1 MQQLVPFTY
10 HLACFPNRTQ
20 MQAYVNRLRHA
31 AYIVIAIMLAIEVA
45 SFTSYYV
52 QLLAQN
58 TQID

>member
-1 MQQLVPFTY
+1 MQGCVK
-10 HLACFPNRTQ
+10 
-20 MQAYVNRLRHA
+20 RLKYA
-31 AYIVIAIMLAIEVA
+31 VYAVTALLLAIEVA

>member
-1 MQQLVPFTY
+1 
-10 HLACFPNRTQ
+10 
-20 MQAYVNRLRHA
+20 MQAYVTRLRHA
-31 AYIVIAIMLAIEVA
+31 AYIVIAVMLAIEVA